1 MKAKRAEKL
10 RLAAVSI
17 LAAALLVCMSF
28 AFTFAFAEEGELS
41 FPNAG
46 FEDSGSEATS
56 WTLGTYLNGKD
67 PDKADIRFDI
77 VSGDEAYEGN
87 SLKISNAS
95 TEDIHALVTAA
106 AIPVYK
112 LVFTVLAQSE
122 DNSLFDAA
130 DLDAGHK
137 PAIGFILDFGDKNT
151 GEIMDFC

>member
-46 FEDSGSEATS
+46 FEDSGNEATS

-87 SLKISNAS
+87 SL
-95 TEDIHALVTAA
+95 
-106 AIPVYK
+106 
-112 LVFTVLAQSE
+112 
-122 DNSLFDAA
+122 
-130 DLDAGHK
+130 
-137 PAIGFILDFGDKNT
+137 
-151 GEIMDFC
+151 